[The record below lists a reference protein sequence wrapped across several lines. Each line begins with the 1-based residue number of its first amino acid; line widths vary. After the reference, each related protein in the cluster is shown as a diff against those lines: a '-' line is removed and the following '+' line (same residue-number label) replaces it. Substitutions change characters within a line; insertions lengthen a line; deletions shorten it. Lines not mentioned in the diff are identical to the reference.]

1 MTPHRK
7 KIVGAI
13 ASAVAALTLL
23 GGTASAADAAPRS
36 IKPTPNGPTA
46 SANASKSSSGGITAY
61 AWKPR

>member
-36 IKPTPNGPTA
+36 KTPPSGATA

>member
-23 GGTASAADAAPRS
+23 GGTASAADAAPRPVQQPS
-36 IKPTPNGPTA
+36 GPSASTGTSKPSPV
-46 SANASKSSSGGITAY
+46 GITAK

>member
-1 MTPHRK
+1 MTPSHK

-23 GGTASAADAAPRS
+23 GGTAASAADAPKLPATQTQGS
-36 IKPTPNGPTA
+36 KATGIITNPTPPAATP
-46 SANASKSSSGGITAY
+46 K

>member
-23 GGTASAADAAPRS
+23 GGTAAAADAPRPS
-36 IKPTPNGPTA
+36 KQTQGGTAAGSTTPSNPI
-46 SANASKSSSGGITAY
+46 SPK

>member
-23 GGTASAADAAPRS
+23 GGTAAAADAAPRHV
-36 IKPTPNGPTA
+36 KPTPNGPST
-46 SANASKSSSGGITAY
+46 SKPSSGVITAK

>member
-23 GGTASAADAAPRS
+23 GGTASAADAAPRHV
-36 IKPTPNGPTA
+36 KPTPIGSTA
-46 SANASKSSSGGITAY
+46 SASASKPSSGGITAS